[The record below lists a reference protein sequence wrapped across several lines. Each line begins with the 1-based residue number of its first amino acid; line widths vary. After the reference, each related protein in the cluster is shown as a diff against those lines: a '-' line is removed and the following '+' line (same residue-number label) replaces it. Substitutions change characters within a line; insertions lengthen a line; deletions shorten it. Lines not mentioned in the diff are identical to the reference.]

1 MGRTGSRLT
10 RQRAAEKARQLAP
23 ERQLQSGPS
32 APALSGDHAL
42 QRGAML
48 EESRGSMFVPF
59 AAEACG
65 GHVNVIGQLA
75 SAHDPWR
82 E

>member
-1 MGRTGSRLT
+1 
-10 RQRAAEKARQLAP
+10 
-23 ERQLQSGPS
+23 
-32 APALSGDHAL
+32 
-42 QRGAML
+42 ML

-65 GHVNVIGQLA
+65 GHVKVIGPLA

>member
-1 MGRTGSRLT
+1 
-10 RQRAAEKARQLAP
+10 
-23 ERQLQSGPS
+23 
-32 APALSGDHAL
+32 
-42 QRGAML
+42 
-48 EESRGSMFVPF
+48 MFVPF

-65 GHVNVIGQLA
+65 GHVKVIGPLA